1 MNTLDISIVVIYLS
15 LIFLIGLYTRR
26 YINDFSDFMIA
37 GRKVNL
43 ALSVVTMLGT
53 ELGLITVMYTAQ
65 TGVNGLFA
73 SFHIGL
79 AAFLVTMVVGLTGFV
94 IVRLRALEVKSIP
107 EYYQLRFGKKVRIL
121 GAILLVMGGVLNM
134 GLFLKVGAIFIQTIF
149 GLEPGGSTLILV
161 MFVLLILVLIYTM
174 SGGMISVIV
183 TDYIQYV
190 ILSIGLLVAVFYSI
204 STLGWTNL
212 FLSLENLNMPS
223 INSEMAKDIY
233 NPISSMG
240 PIYISW
246 QVVLGFVSAVIWPTA
261 ITRALSIK
269 NVNMVKYQYTWSS
282 ISFLIRFII
291 PCFLGICAF
300 IYFHG
305 STGVDNTLALMP
317 KYLYYILP
325 HGMLGIVVAG
335 MLAAFM
341 STHDSYL
348 LCWSTIITNDIIE
361 PLSNRTLSSKTKIML
376 TRLIIFILGGY
387 IFYWGMFYEGGDAI
401 WDYLGITGAI
411 YFTGAISVVVFGL
424 YWNKA
429 SSTGAILAL
438 LGGLSSIIGLEPI
451 RLFLGINVSNPAIIG
466 LFTLGFSM
474 LLMIIGSLIWPDTEN
489 NYVFPEE
496 SLENQDNILKK
507 YYVVEL
513 VVILML
519 ISSYVMYGPQS
530 SWLENYIT
538 WKLIWQ
544 TLFILTII
552 LFVLMFI
559 RFTYGGFKDLK
570 TLLINNA
577 EK

>member
-1 MNTLDISIVVIYLS
+1 MNTLDISIVVVYLS
-15 LIFLIGLYTRR
+15 LIFLVGLYTRR
-26 YINDFSDFMIA
+26 YINNFSDFMIA
-37 GRKVNL
+37 GRNVNL

-79 AAFLVTMVVGLTGFV
+79 AAFLVTMIVGLTGFV

-107 EYYQLRFGKKVRIL
+107 EYYQLRFGKKVRVL
-121 GAILLVMGGVLNM
+121 GAILLVLGGVLNM

-149 GLEPGGSTLILV
+149 GLESGTTLIMV
-161 MFVLLILVLIYTM
+161 MFILLVLVLIYTI

-183 TDYIQYV
+183 TDYIQYI
-190 ILSIGLLVAVFYSI
+190 ILSIGLLVTVFYSI
-204 STLGWTNL
+204 STLGWTDL
-212 FLSLENLNMPS
+212 FLSLENLNVHKEIS
-223 INSEMAKDIY
+223 KDVY

-240 PIYISW
+240 PAYISW

-269 NVNMVKYQYTWSS
+269 NVNIVKYQYTWSS

-300 IYFHG
+300 VYFNG
-305 STGVDNTLALMP
+305 NFESDNTLALMP
-317 KYLYYILP
+317 RYLYHILP
-325 HGMLGIVVAG
+325 SGMLGIVVAG

-361 PLSNRTLSSKTKIML
+361 PLSNRKIASRTKIML
-376 TRLIIFILGGY
+376 TRFIILILGIY
-387 IFYWGMFYEGGDAI
+387 VFYWGMFYEGGDAI

-424 YWNKA
+424 YWDRA
-429 SSTGAILAL
+429 SSTGAMLAL

-451 RLFLGINVSNPAIIG
+451 RLFLGINVSNPAVIG
-466 LFTLGFSM
+466 LITLGLSV
-474 LLMIIGSLIWPDTEN
+474 LLMIIGSLIWPDSKN
-489 NYVFPEE
+489 KYIFPKK
-496 SLENQDNILKK
+496 SLENQDNIIKK
-507 YYVVEL
+507 YYVNEF
-513 VVILML
+513 VVILIFL
-519 ISSYVMYGPQS
+519 LSYVMYGPQNS
-530 SWLENYIT
+530 FLQSYIT
-538 WKLIWQ
+538 WKLAWQ
-544 TLFILTII
+544 SLFVLTIVLFI
-552 LFVLMFI
+552 LMFI
-559 RFTYGGFKDLK
+559 RFTYGGFKDLQA
-570 TLLINNA
+570 LLIDNV

>member
-1 MNTLDISIVVIYLS
+1 MNNLDIGIIIIYLS
-15 LIFLIGLYTRR
+15 LIFSIGLYTRR

-37 GRKVNL
+37 GRNVNL

-65 TGVNGLFA
+65 IGINGLFA

-79 AAFLVTMVVGLTGFV
+79 AAFLVTLVVGLTGFV

-107 EYYQLRFGKKVRIL
+107 EYYQLRFGKKVRVL
-121 GAILLVMGGVLNM
+121 GAILLVVGGILNM

-149 GLEPGGSTLILV
+149 GLEPGSTLTMV

-183 TDYIQYV
+183 TDYIQYI
-190 ILSIGLLVAVFYSI
+190 ILSISLLIAVFYSI

-212 FLSLENLNMPS
+212 FLTLEG
-223 INSEMAKDIY
+223 INTKAGIAKDIY
-233 NPISSMG
+233 NPVNSMG
-240 PIYISW
+240 AAYISW

-269 NVNMVKYQYTWSS
+269 NVNIVKYQYTWSS

-300 IYFHG
+300 IYFNG
-305 STGVDNTLALMP
+305 NIENNNTLALMP
-317 KYLYYILP
+317 KYLYHIIP
-325 HGMLGIVVAG
+325 SGMLGIVIAG

-361 PLSNRTLSSKTKIML
+361 PLSNRTLSSKTKILL
-376 TRLIIFILGGY
+376 TRFIILILGLY

-424 YWNKA
+424 YWKQA
-429 SSTGAILAL
+429 SSMGAILAL

-451 RLFLGINVSNPAIIG
+451 RSFLGINISNPAIIG
-466 LFTLGFSM
+466 LITLGFSM
-474 LLMIIGSLIWPDTEN
+474 ILMIIGSLIWPDTDN
-489 NYVFPEE
+489 NYVFPTE
-496 SLENQDNILKK
+496 SLENEDNILKK
-507 YYVVEL
+507 YYVTES

-519 ISSYVMYGPQS
+519 ILSYILYGPQS
-530 SWLENYIT
+530 SWIKSYIS
-538 WKLIWQ
+538 WKFIWQ

-552 LFVLMFI
+552 SFFLMFI

-570 TLLINNA
+570 SLLNDNV
-577 EK
+577 KK

>member
-1 MNTLDISIVVIYLS
+1 MNNLDIGIIIIYLS
-15 LIFLIGLYTRR
+15 LIFSIGLYTRR

-37 GRKVNL
+37 GRNVNL

-65 TGVNGLFA
+65 TGINGLFA

-79 AAFLVTMVVGLTGFV
+79 AAFLVTLVVGLTGFV

-121 GAILLVMGGVLNM
+121 GAILLVVGGILNM

-149 GLEPGGSTLILV
+149 GLEPGSTLTMV

-183 TDYIQYV
+183 TDYIQYI
-190 ILSIGLLVAVFYSI
+190 ILSISLLIAVFYSI

-212 FLSLENLNMPS
+212 FLTLEG
-223 INSEMAKDIY
+223 INTKAGIAKDIY
-233 NPISSMG
+233 NPVNSMG
-240 PIYISW
+240 AAYISW

-269 NVNMVKYQYTWSS
+269 NVNIVKYQYTWSS

-300 IYFHG
+300 IYFNG
-305 STGVDNTLALMP
+305 NIENNNTLALMP
-317 KYLYYILP
+317 KYLYHIIP
-325 HGMLGIVVAG
+325 SGMLGIVIAG

-361 PLSNRTLSSKTKIML
+361 PLSNRKLSSKTKILL
-376 TRLIIFILGGY
+376 TRFIILILGLY

-424 YWNKA
+424 YWKQA
-429 SSTGAILAL
+429 SSMGAILAL

-451 RLFLGINVSNPAIIG
+451 RSFLGINISNPAIIG
-466 LFTLGFSM
+466 LITLGFSM
-474 LLMIIGSLIWPDTEN
+474 ILMIIGSLIWPDTDN
-489 NYVFPEE
+489 NYVFPTE
-496 SLENQDNILKK
+496 SLENEDNILKK
-507 YYVVEL
+507 YYVTES

-519 ISSYVMYGPQS
+519 ILSYILYGPQS
-530 SWLENYIT
+530 SWIKSYIS
-538 WKLIWQ
+538 WKFIWQ

-552 LFVLMFI
+552 SFFLMFI

-570 TLLINNA
+570 SLLNDNV
-577 EK
+577 KK

>member
-1 MNTLDISIVVIYLS
+1 MNNLDIGIIIIYLS
-15 LIFLIGLYTRR
+15 LIFSIGLYTRR

-37 GRKVNL
+37 GRNVNL

-65 TGVNGLFA
+65 TGINGLFA

-79 AAFLVTMVVGLTGFV
+79 AAFLVTLVVGLTGFV

-121 GAILLVMGGVLNM
+121 GAILLVVGGILNM

-149 GLEPGGSTLILV
+149 GLEPGSTLTMV
-161 MFVLLILVLIYTM
+161 MFVLLILVIIYTM

-183 TDYIQYV
+183 TDYIQYI
-190 ILSIGLLVAVFYSI
+190 ILSISLLIAVFYSI

-212 FLSLENLNMPS
+212 FLTLEG
-223 INSEMAKDIY
+223 INTKAGIAKDIY
-233 NPISSMG
+233 NPVNSMG
-240 PIYISW
+240 AAYISW

-269 NVNMVKYQYTWSS
+269 NVNIVKYQYTWSS

-300 IYFHG
+300 IYFNG
-305 STGVDNTLALMP
+305 NIENNNTLALMP
-317 KYLYYILP
+317 KYLYHIIP
-325 HGMLGIVVAG
+325 SGMLGIVIAG

-341 STHDSYL
+341 STHNSYL

-361 PLSNRTLSSKTKIML
+361 PLSNRTLSSKTKILL
-376 TRLIIFILGGY
+376 TRFIILILGLY

-424 YWNKA
+424 YWKQA
-429 SSTGAILAL
+429 SSMGAILAL

-451 RLFLGINVSNPAIIG
+451 RSFLGINISNPAIIG
-466 LFTLGFSM
+466 LITLGFSM
-474 LLMIIGSLIWPDTEN
+474 LLMIIGSLIWPDTDN
-489 NYVFPEE
+489 DYIFPTE
-496 SLENQDNILKK
+496 SLENEDNILKK
-507 YYVVEL
+507 YYVTES

-519 ISSYVMYGPQS
+519 ILSYILYGPQS
-530 SWLENYIT
+530 SWIKSYIS
-538 WKLIWQ
+538 WKFIWQ

-552 LFVLMFI
+552 SFFLMFI

-570 TLLINNA
+570 SLLNDNV
-577 EK
+577 KK